1 MCSSECNCAVCL
13 HKFNGKDENLYCNH
27 IEISSMRC
35 YWKRDTRVLV
45 GYVMNFSKMSS
56 LSLKLNWKIELNAQI
71 ELVLYNAIEERDL
84 YILCC
89 YT

>member
-1 MCSSECNCAVCL
+1 
-13 HKFNGKDENLYCNH
+13 
-27 IEISSMRC
+27 MRC

-45 GYVMNFSKMSS
+45 GYVMNSSKMSS